1 MGTPGDTSAAAQ
13 AVQDALWRR
22 ASRAEK
28 LMQVA
33 RLSRAV
39 EQLSLAGMQQ
49 RHPTDDARD
58 LFYRRAASR
67 LGEALAS
74 RVYR

>member
-1 MGTPGDTSAAAQ
+1 
-13 AVQDALWRR
+13 
-22 ASRAEK
+22 
-28 LMQVA
+28 MQVA

-49 RHPTDDARD
+49 RHSTDGARE

-67 LGEALAS
+67 LGAALAS